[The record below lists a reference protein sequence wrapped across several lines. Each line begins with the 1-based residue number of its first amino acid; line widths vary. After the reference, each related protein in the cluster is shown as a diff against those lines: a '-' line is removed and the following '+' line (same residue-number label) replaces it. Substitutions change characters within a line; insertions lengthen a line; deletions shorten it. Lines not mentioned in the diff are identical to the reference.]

1 MTSVVG
7 TCAAR
12 SMWSMH
18 ISESEKLENERV
30 GRTLGR
36 SVTEACSMKGWS
48 RRGSMG
54 VLQPLSSAPRASI
67 HAVMYR
73 RGLGMLLPV
82 KPWAGRAHW
91 ASEASRERTAG
102 WGARNAMVARKMPWG
117 RCVARGGPAN
127 DRAKRRRCA
136 VARRVR
142 GKC

>member
-73 RGLGMLLPV
+73 RGLG
-82 KPWAGRAHW
+82 
-91 ASEASRERTAG
+91 T
-102 WGARNAMVARKMPWG
+102 
-117 RCVARGGPAN
+117 
-127 DRAKRRRCA
+127 
-136 VARRVR
+136 
-142 GKC
+142 